1 MRVLSPPTLLSLA
14 FVARAGAFTPSPAG
28 SHSRRDW
35 IESAAIAAGGTLIVP
50 GAASAR
56 EVTDASS
63 GELPDLPPAA
73 TKTYLQYRFPLQVA
87 ADFYIFDLQSFVA
100 DTDEYGAISE
110 LVAVKGARGGQGQP
124 SRIERDF
131 VNPMRLVGLSMPEDY
146 ADRIRESQFAFER
159 AVSKLNKA
167 TAGIKRD
174 LSVEIDPN
182 AVSNAKAAWEEGRV
196 AINSFFLTL
205 NEATGLKDEM
215 KVIPPPGPNQLKEYG
230 RSIRRY
236 NELMKKTKLCQ
247 NRGGPQLANTWGQ
260 LMISGYMQDSCGI
273 EPLEGYFF
281 Q

>member
-1 MRVLSPPTLLSLA
+1 M
-14 FVARAGAFTPSPAG
+14 G
-28 SHSRRDW
+28 
-35 IESAAIAAGGTLIVP
+35 
-50 GAASAR
+50 
-56 EVTDASS
+56 
-63 GELPDLPPAA
+63 
-73 TKTYLQYRFPLQVA
+73 
-87 ADFYIFDLQSFVA
+87 
-100 DTDEYGAISE
+100 DTDEYGSISE
-110 LVAVKGARGGQGQP
+110 LVSVRGARGGQGQP

-131 VNPMRLVGLSMPEDY
+131 VNPSKCPRLFASLPAHCSNSSCSALTHTIENYSVRLVGLSMPEDY
-146 ADRIRESQFAFER
+146 ADRIRESQFDFER
-159 AVSKLNKA
+159 AVGKLNKA

-174 LSVEIDPN
+174 LSVEIDPS

-196 AINSFFLTL
+196 AINSFFLTV